1 MPEVNSAMTSPTAR
15 HTVLIVEDEAVSRRA
30 LASLLQLS
38 GYDTLAVPTAEE
50 ALEHFAGGHV
60 PEVALI
66 DLDLPGMNGLELI
79 DLLRQQHPAVVP
91 VLITATSRERIEHL
105 SEGKRV
111 EYMRKPIDLQYLLTL
126 MQRGG
131 RAS

>member
-1 MPEVNSAMTSPTAR
+1 MTSPAAR
-15 HTVLIVEDEAVSRRA
+15 HTVLIVEDEAISRRA
-30 LASLLQLS
+30 LASLLELS
-38 GYDTLAVPTAEE
+38 GYHTLAVPTAEE
-50 ALEHFAGGHV
+50 AIERFAGGDV

-79 DLLRQQHPAVVP
+79 EFLRARHPRVVP

-105 SEGKRV
+105 SEGKSV